1 MPSKPQSLTWP
12 SNRAVLLVHGVGNA
26 KPGDYQDLV
35 ALVTQA
41 LGPDAGDFAIYQ
53 LFYNAINNWFKEK
66 TALADRLQQMVTALK
81 MGVNDTE
88 LSEALAEYAGD
99 VLWPVMSTSARSAVR
114 QAYLAQLKQIV
125 LDGVDA
131 GVLRVDQ
138 RITIIAHSLGCFY
151 TYEVLHAAANLVS
164 HRLQPRTHAVRF
176 ANVILMASPV
186 QLIRSAG
193 EVLGPAIP
201 KKNDL
206 AVCDDAGLAI
216 PAETHAGGQTTCT
229 DNWIS
234 ITGELD
240 PVGGWF
246 FRRKAPWAYM
256 DIPGQTSIVDPQTL
270 LNIGS
275 KQDLAKLLAEAVF
288 EKRPPDVSIN
298 NPHSWEGYVA
308 RHETELRQ
316 WLTA

>member
-1 MPSKPQSLTWP
+1 MPGKPQSLTWP

-35 ALVTQA
+35 GLLKTA
-41 LGPDAGDFAIYQ
+41 LGPEADQFAIYQ
-53 LFYNAINNWFKEK
+53 LFYNSINNWFKEK
-66 TALADRLQQMVTALK
+66 TALADRIQQLLTALK
-81 MGVNDTE
+81 MGVNDAA
-88 LSEALAEYAGD
+88 LSEAVAEYAGD
-99 VLWPVMSTSARSAVR
+99 VLWPVLSTSARSAVR

-125 LDGVDA
+125 LDGIGA

-138 RITIIAHSLGCFY
+138 RITIVAHSLGCFY
-151 TYEVLHAAANLVS
+151 TYEVLHTAATFVS

-193 EVLGPAIP
+193 EVLGPAVP
-201 KKNDL
+201 NKNDL
-206 AVCDDAGLAI
+206 AVFDEAGLAI
-216 PAETHAGGQTTCT
+216 PAETHAGGTTTST

-256 DIPGQTSIVDPQTL
+256 DIPGQRSIIDPQTL
-270 LNIGS
+270 LDIGS
-275 KQDLAKLLAEAVF
+275 KADLAKLLAESVF
-288 EKRPPDVSIN
+288 EKKPPDLSIS

-308 RHETELRQ
+308 RHEQELRQ

>member
-1 MPSKPQSLTWP
+1 VPRKPQSVKWP

-26 KPGDYQDLV
+26 RPGDYQNLV
-35 ALVTQA
+35 ALVEQA
-41 LGPDAGDFAIYQ
+41 LGPDAPDFAIYQ
-53 LFYNAINNWFKEK
+53 LFYNSINNWFKEK
-66 TALADRLQQMVTALK
+66 TALAQKLRQLK
-81 MGVNDTE
+81 AFFKVGVGDAD
-88 LSEALAEYAGD
+88 LAEAAAEYAGD

-125 LDGVDA
+125 LDGIDA

-138 RITIIAHSLGCFY
+138 RITIVAHSLGCFY
-151 TYEVLHAAANLVS
+151 TYEVLHAAATLVS

-186 QLIRSAG
+186 QLIRSVG
-193 EVLGPAIP
+193 EALGPAVP
-201 KKNDL
+201 RKSDL
-206 AVCDDAGLAI
+206 AVFDEAGLTI
-216 PAETHAGGQTTCT
+216 PGETHAGGRTTST

-256 DIPGQTSIVDPQTL
+256 DLPGQQSIVDPQTL
-270 LNIGS
+270 LDIGS
-275 KQDLAKLLAEAVF
+275 KADLVKLLAESVF
-288 EKRPPDVSIN
+288 EKKPPDISIE

-308 RHETELRQ
+308 RHEQELRQ

>member
-1 MPSKPQSLTWP
+1 MPSKPQSLKWP

-26 KPGDYQDLV
+26 RPGDYQDLV

-41 LGPDAGDFAIYQ
+41 LGSDAGDFAIYQ
-53 LFYNAINNWFKEK
+53 LYYNAINNWFKEK
-66 TALADRLQQMVTALK
+66 TALADRLQQMATALK

-125 LDGVDA
+125 LDGVNA
-131 GVLRVDQ
+131 RVLRVDQ

-151 TYEVLHAAANLVS
+151 TYEVLHDAATLVS

-193 EVLGPAIP
+193 EVLGAAIP

-216 PAETHAGGQTTCT
+216 PAETHAGGRTTCT
-229 DNWIS
+229 DHWIS

-256 DIPGQTSIVDPQTL
+256 DIPGQTSIIDPQTL
-270 LNIGS
+270 ADVKGD
-275 KQDLAKLLAEAVF
+275 QVLLARGYGRANLETST
-288 EKRPPDVSIN
+288 RPRTRSITWRRSRR
-298 NPHSWEGYVA
+298 PS
-308 RHETELRQ
+308 RPLP
-316 WLTA
+316 

>member
-1 MPSKPQSLTWP
+1 MPSKPQSLKWP

-35 ALVTQA
+35 GLVKQA
-41 LGPDAGDFAIYQ
+41 LGPDADQFAIYQ
-53 LFYNAINNWFKEK
+53 LYYNAINNWFKEK
-66 TALADRLQQMVTALK
+66 TALAERLTQLK
-81 MGVNDTE
+81 TTFRIGVNDAA
-88 LSEALAEYAGD
+88 LGDALAEYAGD
-99 VLWPVMSTSARSAVR
+99 VLWPVLSTSARSAVR
-114 QAYLAQLKQIV
+114 QVYLAQLKQIV
-125 LDGVDA
+125 LDGIDA
-131 GVLRVDQ
+131 GVLRPNM
-138 RITIIAHSLGCFY
+138 RITIVAHSLGCFY
-151 TYEVLHAAANLVS
+151 TYEVLHAAATLVS

-201 KKNDL
+201 NKNDL
-206 AVCDDAGLAI
+206 AVFNEAGLAI
-216 PAETHAGGQTTCT
+216 PAETHAGGQTTST
-229 DNWIS
+229 DHWIS

-256 DIPGQTSIVDPQTL
+256 DIPGQTSIIDPQTL

-275 KQDLAKLLAEAVF
+275 KQDLAALLAESVF
-288 EKRPPDVSIN
+288 EKKPPDISIA

-308 RHETELRQ
+308 RHEQELKQ

>member
-12 SNRAVLLVHGVGNA
+12 SDRAVLLVHGVGNA

-35 ALVTQA
+35 ALVKQA
-41 LGPDAGDFAIYQ
+41 LGSDAGDFAIYQ
-53 LFYNAINNWFKEK
+53 LYYNAINNWFKEK
-66 TALADRLQQMVTALK
+66 TALADRFQQMVTALK

-88 LSEALAEYAGD
+88 LSESLAEYAGD
-99 VLWPVMSTSARSAVR
+99 VLWPVMSTSARFAVR

-151 TYEVLHAAANLVS
+151 TYEVLHDAATLVS

-193 EVLGPAIP
+193 EVLGAAIP
-201 KKNDL
+201 KKSDL

-216 PAETHAGGQTTCT
+216 PAETHAGGRTTCT

-256 DIPGQTSIVDPQTL
+256 DIPGQTSIIDPQTL
-270 LNIGS
+270 LDIGS
-275 KQDLAKLLAEAVF
+275 KQDLATLLAEGVF
-288 EKRPPDVSIN
+288 EKKPPDISIA

-308 RHETELRQ
+308 RHEQELKQ